1 MKNQRKTDLFALATG
16 KRIQYLYTQHLFAP
30 PKEILTVK
38 IIASLIALTL
48 LAGPAHAQSFSD
60 AQKKDINAMIES
72 YIKENPKALLDS
84 VVKYQEEQAAAEQ
97 AKMDEGVKTFVPS
110 LKEHKDLPSIG
121 NKDGDVTIVEFF
133 DYNCGYCKKAYTELQ
148 KIIDEDK
155 KVNVILIDLP
165 ILGPNSA
172 VVSKWALAAQKQ
184 DKYFDYHK
192 ALMNFQGQKTDETLE
207 KLAKDAGL
215 DVAKLKKDKDD
226 PAIEKAIS
234 RNQELAASVS
244 VQGTP
249 GFIINDQ
256 IIRGYME
263 AAQMK
268 EMIKTARNPGDAK
281 DAEKKAE

>member
-1 MKNQRKTDLFALATG
+1 M
-16 KRIQYLYTQHLFAP
+16 
-30 PKEILTVK
+30 K

-48 LAGPAHAQSFSD
+48 MAGPAYAEGFSD
-60 AQKKDINAMIES
+60 AQKKDINAMIEA

-97 AKMDEGVKTFVPS
+97 EKMDEGVKTFIPS
-110 LKEHKDLPSIG
+110 LKEHADLPFIG

-155 KVNVILIDLP
+155 KVKVVFIDLP
-165 ILGPNSA
+165 ILGPNSH

-192 ALMNFQGQKTDETLE
+192 TLMNFQGQKTDETLE
-207 KLAKDAGL
+207 KLAKEAGL
-215 DVAKLKKDKDD
+215 DVAKLKKDKED
-226 PAIEKAIS
+226 PSIEKAIA
-234 RNQELAASVS
+234 RNQALATSVS

-281 DAEKKAE
+281 DAAKDAEKKAE